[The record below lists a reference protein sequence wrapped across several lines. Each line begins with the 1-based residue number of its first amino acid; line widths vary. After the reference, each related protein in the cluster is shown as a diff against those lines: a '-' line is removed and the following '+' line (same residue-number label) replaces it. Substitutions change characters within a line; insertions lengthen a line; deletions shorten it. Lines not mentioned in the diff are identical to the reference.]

1 MTIFSKIIRVTF
13 WTVHIFFS
21 SSDRDKKF
29 SDHIL
34 NHPAMMQRPENW
46 ELKTTVTKQ
55 AEITGENSYIPIGNF
70 DIGINLISHYLLV
83 EADCPTKKN

>member
-1 MTIFSKIIRVTF
+1 MELHRKTQLKQLIILFSSSMTIFSKIIRVTF

-34 NHPAMMQRPENW
+34 NHPAMMQRHP
-46 ELKTTVTKQ
+46 
-55 AEITGENSYIPIGNF
+55 
-70 DIGINLISHYLLV
+70 
-83 EADCPTKKN
+83 